1 MTTIERFPMV
11 LPADLVAGPE
21 QGRWTYA
28 HYAALLDDER
38 RYEVMDGVLLMSPS
52 ASPAHQNVVNWIAF
66 YLTQHVVLT
75 GLGRVFVAP
84 LDVELVPNR
93 VVQPDVFVLLSK
105 NLGKLSANRVIGAP
119 DLVVE
124 VTSPG
129 TAVYDRLNKFEAY
142 AQAGVKEYWIAH
154 PEMQTIEFLVLHD
167 GTYSSKGVL
176 RGKNVLVSQIIPGL
190 ASINVEQLFV

>member
-1 MTTIERFPMV
+1 MASIERFPMV

-28 HYAALLDDER
+28 NYAALLDEEH

-84 LDVELVPNR
+84 LDVELAPNR
-93 VVQPDVFVLLSK
+93 VVQPDVFVLLTKSL
-105 NLGKLSANRVIGAP
+105 NKLTANRVIGAP

-154 PEMQTIEFLVLHD
+154 PEMQTVEFLVLHN
-167 GTYSSKGVL
+167 GTYSSKGVQ
-176 RGKNVLVSQIIPGL
+176 RGKNVLVSQVIPSL
-190 ASINVEQLFV
+190 SSINVEQLFV